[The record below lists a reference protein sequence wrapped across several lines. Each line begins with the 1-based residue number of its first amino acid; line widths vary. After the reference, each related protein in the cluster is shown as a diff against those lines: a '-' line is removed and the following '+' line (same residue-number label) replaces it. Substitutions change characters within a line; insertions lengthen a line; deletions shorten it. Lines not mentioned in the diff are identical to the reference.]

1 MNGRRV
7 FFDTNIFVYALD
19 LDEDARRRTAQTLL
33 RWSANEGIGTFSYQV
48 WQEFVHVSTRKFRVP
63 ATLDQTLQAFHH
75 FTGSLHIVHSS
86 NALFTRAYQ
95 LWSRFQFQWYDS
107 LIVAA
112 GVEAGCDVLY
122 SEDLQDGLDID
133 DMRIVNPFKT
143 SEAGLN

>member
-1 MNGRRV
+1 VRKLAINAAK
-7 FFDTNIFVYALD
+7 TS
-19 LDEDARRRTAQTLL
+19 RTRSGA
-33 RWSANEGIGTFSYQV
+33 SANWNTVISGNRPTGFGGIRSRSESQIP
-48 WQEFVHVSTRKFRVP
+48 SAP
-63 ATLDQTLQAFHH
+63 TLYQTLQALHH
-75 FTGSLHIVHSS
+75 LAGPLHIVHSS